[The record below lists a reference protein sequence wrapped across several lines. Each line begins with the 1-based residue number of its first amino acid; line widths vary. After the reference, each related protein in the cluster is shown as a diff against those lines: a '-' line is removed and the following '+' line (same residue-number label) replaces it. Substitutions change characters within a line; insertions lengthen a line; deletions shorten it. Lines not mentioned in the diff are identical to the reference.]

1 MIFSPWSAHAR
12 RWPEACL
19 QSELWS
25 QWKFNKFLIQLRP
38 ASMMTLLSFLERL
51 ASVRN
56 LPLAK
61 DLPLQRD
68 LPQRHNEWDKKVNVY
83 DLVRDLSWT

>member
-1 MIFSPWSAHAR
+1 M
-12 RWPEACL
+12 

-51 ASVRN
+51 FFKN
-56 LPLAK
+56 LPVAK

-68 LPQRHNEWDKKVNVY
+68 LPRINNGLDEKVIVY